1 MGTELNPKLP
11 DASPEC
17 DCGNGIKKV
26 WNDKIQHL
34 FKKNQ
39 YIVYWF
45 IKEYNEDFT
54 LGKLQVSLLKL
65 KRSY

>member
-1 MGTELNPKLP
+1 MGTKLNPKLP

-34 FKKNQ
+34 FKKINIY
-39 YIVYWF
+39 YI
-45 IKEYNEDFT
+45 D
-54 LGKLQVSLLKL
+54 L
-65 KRSY
+65 